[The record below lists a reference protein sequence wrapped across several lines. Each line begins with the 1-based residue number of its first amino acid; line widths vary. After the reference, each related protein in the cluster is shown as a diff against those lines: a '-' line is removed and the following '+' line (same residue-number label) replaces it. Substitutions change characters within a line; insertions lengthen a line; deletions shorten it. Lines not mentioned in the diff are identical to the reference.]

1 MRGLI
6 PGSQRRVSHLRRTQA
21 KRRWRCAHDAA
32 MCPSRF
38 EMLLCHFVDP
48 ADDSVQQFVHRVI
61 ELAEVAEYGR
71 VDVDGAAV
79 APATAAAGTHVA
91 PTAVING

>member
-1 MRGLI
+1 
-6 PGSQRRVSHLRRTQA
+6 
-21 KRRWRCAHDAA
+21 

-38 EMLLCHFVDP
+38 EMLLRHFVDP

-79 APATAAAGTHVA
+79 APAAAAGTHVA
-91 PTAVING
+91 TAVING